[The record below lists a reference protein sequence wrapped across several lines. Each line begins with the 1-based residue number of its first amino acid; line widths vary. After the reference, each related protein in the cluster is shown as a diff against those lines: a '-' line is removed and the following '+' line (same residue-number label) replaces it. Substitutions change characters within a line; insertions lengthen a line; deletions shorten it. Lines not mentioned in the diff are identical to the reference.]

1 MKRRMF
7 LMSGALAAP
16 AIVPGPVLGQVP
28 REREKDFRILV
39 GFEAGGGA
47 DAVARAI
54 AVQLQRRTSR
64 RVRVE
69 NKTGTYGAMPGEVVR
84 KGAPDGADL
93 ALLSS
98 TTLVSRLANK
108 DFPYDPAKDLVP
120 VMQAGTFPIALAV
133 APALPV
139 GNFDEYLKWL
149 KEDDPD
155 RRKIAVSSN
164 TTFVHV
170 FNVLLKQAVGETLEP
185 VQYRGVLPVL
195 ADMRDGKIPATV
207 NTLTSLLPPHRGKRV
222 RILLTTGGQRLKAAP
237 NIPTATELGFPRL
250 DMEEWFGFLVAP
262 KTPQSTVADLNDTLR
277 RVMEDPEMV
286 GLMSPLGLTVK
297 TSTPEELTAL
307 IGAHRKLWQA
317 RMEYTGV
324 ALANGATGIPLPTSP

>member
-1 MKRRMF
+1 MRRRTF
-7 LMSGALAAP
+7 LLSGALAAP
-16 AIVPGPVLGQVP
+16 TIVPGTLLGQGAP
-28 REREKDFRILV
+28 RDHEKDFRIIV

-54 AVQLQRRTSR
+54 AVQMQRRTSR

-69 NKTGTYGAMPGEVVR
+69 NKTGTYGALPGEIIR
-84 KGAPDGADL
+84 KGSADGVDL

-98 TTLVSRLANK
+98 TTLVSRLSSK
-108 DFPYDPAKDLVP
+108 DFPYDPAKDLAP
-120 VMQAGTFPIALAV
+120 VMQAGIFSIALAV
-133 APALPV
+133 APALPA
-139 GNFDEYLKWL
+139 GNFDEYLRWL
-149 KEDDPD
+149 RDGDEPE
-155 RRKIAVSSN
+155 RRRIAVSSN
-164 TTFVHV
+164 TTFVQV
-170 FNVLLKQAVGETLEP
+170 FNVLLKQAVGTTLEP
-185 VQYRGVLPVL
+185 VSYRGVLPIL

-207 NTLTSLLPPHRGKRV
+207 NTLTSLLPPHRGRRT
-222 RILLTTGGQRLKAAP
+222 RILMTTGKERLKVAP

-250 DMEEWFGFLVAP
+250 DMEEWFAFFVAP
-262 KTPQSTVADLNDTLR
+262 KTPPSIVAELNDTLR

-307 IGAHRKLWQA
+307 IGAHRRLWQA

-324 ALANGATGIPLPTSP
+324 ALASGP